1 MKFFTKYYGLY
12 RLNSDYSLLFNTLTG
27 AKDIIDEPTRT
38 VIDRLIAGNTD
49 CDCPADLREQLEK
62 RGYLFESEE
71 KEHELLEKMH
81 ERTKEINAQSTTPN
95 YTICPTMG
103 CNLRCTYCFESTEL
117 HEECAVM
124 TMEQLEGILSMV
136 KESILQNKERMEK
149 MAEEAKKAREQQSS
163 KGEACEKQ
171 GCEGEACEKPD
182 GEDEMCEECKGQHN
196 YVGHLDLF
204 GGEPLLPINRKIV
217 ERIYEFA
224 NEWNCSVSA
233 ITNGT
238 NISAY
243 ADLLKAN
250 AEKTLLQ
257 ITLDGDK
264 EIHDT
269 RRIRAD
275 GSGTFDKVCEGVT
288 EALKLGVQ
296 VSLRVNVDK
305 DNLYSLPRLKEL
317 FDEQHWTE
325 YPNFGPY
332 LSPVECY
339 EESGDHDTVTD
350 ADILEYVYEKGL
362 YGTEHPVFH
371 NAGPTTGMIEAFFRN
386 EMWKT
391 TYCGATLGLN
401 YLFTPNG
408 NVYPCLTFCG
418 NDKYVVGTYQGDKV
432 TMNEQHNVWKNRD
445 PFEMKNCKDCK
456 YLLLCSGGCPARP
469 NADAEEC
476 LIRPTY
482 DRIIELFVAHN
493 SDAYLKTLE
502 RHNNQQNEKKEESK
516 A

>member
-1 MKFFTKYYGLY
+1 MSYFTKYYGLY
-12 RLNSDYSLLFNTLTG
+12 RLNSEMSLLFNTLTG
-27 AKDIIDEPTRT
+27 AKDIIDEPTRV
-38 VIDRLIAGNTD
+38 VIEQMIADDAD

-62 RGYLFESEE
+62 RWYLFESEE

-81 ERTKEINAQSTTPN
+81 ETSKEINAQSTTPN

-103 CNLRCTYCFESTEL
+103 CNLRCTYCFESNEL
-117 HEECAVM
+117 HEECSVM
-124 TMEQLEGILSMV
+124 TMEQLEGILTMV
-136 KESILQNKERMEK
+136 KQSILKNREQMIK
-149 MAEEAKKAREQQSS
+149 MAEEAKEAREQQDCES
-163 KGEACEKQ
+163 EACEKN
-171 GCEGEACEKPD
+171 E
-182 GEDEMCEECKGQHN
+182 GEDETCEDCKSQQHN
-196 YVGHLDLF
+196 YEGHLDLF

-238 NISAY
+238 NIYAY

-264 EIHDT
+264 EIHDK

-288 EALKLGVQ
+288 EALILGVRI
-296 VSLRVNVDK
+296 SLRVNVDK

-317 FDEQHWTE
+317 FDEQHWTD
-325 YPNFGPY
+325 YPNFGAY

-339 EESGDHDTVTD
+339 EESGGLDTVTD
-350 ADILEYVYEKGL
+350 ADILNYVYENGL
-362 YGTEHPVFH
+362 YGTEHSVFY
-371 NAGPTTGMIEAFFRN
+371 NAGPTTGMVEAFFRN

-391 TYCGATLGLN
+391 TFCGATLGLN

-408 NVYPCLTFCG
+408 NIYPCLTFCG
-418 NDKYVVGTYQGDKV
+418 NDEYAIGSYRDGK
-432 TMNEQHNVWKNRD
+432 MLLNERHSLWKNRD
-445 PFEMKNCKDCK
+445 PFKMKNCKDCK

-469 NADAEEC
+469 GANAEEC
-476 LIRPTY
+476 TIRPTY
-482 DRIIELFVAHN
+482 DRIIELFVDHN
-493 SDAYLKTLE
+493 RDGFLKAME
-502 RHNNQQNEKKEESK
+502 EMKRMQAEAQQEKQ